1 MMHEQESTGRRSAFV
16 TGASYGLGAAIA
28 LGLARDGFDVAVSE
42 LRVEAL
48 ADTIAKIEAAGAR
61 AVPVALDVR
70 SQSSIE
76 LAMSQVIGAFGNLDV
91 LANNAGVLLR
101 KAALEVTPEEWE
113 AVMSVN
119 LSGTFFMSQQM
130 GRHLIARARP
140 GCIIS
145 VASTFGVVGFAG
157 RSTYGISK
165 AGIMQMTRMLAI
177 EWAQH
182 GIRVNAIAPGSV
194 ETPARAA
201 AFAAE
206 PQRREMMIDRI
217 PLRRFGTAE
226 EVAGLACYLASPEA
240 AYITGQTVLLDG
252 GLTAY

>member
-1 MMHEQESTGRRSAFV
+1 MMHEQASARRRTAFV

-28 LGLARDGFDVAVSE
+28 VGLARDRFDVAVSE

-48 ADTIAKIEAAGAR
+48 ADTIEKIEAAGAR

-76 LAMSQVIGAFGNLDV
+76 LAMSQVTGAFGHLDV

-101 KAALEVTPEEWE
+101 KAALEVTPDEWE

-130 GRHLIARARP
+130 GRHLIASGRP

-145 VASTFGVVGFAG
+145 IASTFGVVGFAG

-177 EWAQH
+177 EWAEH
-182 GIRVNAIAPGSV
+182 GIRVNAIAPGTV

-206 PQRREMMIDRI
+206 PQRRELMTDRV

-226 EVAGLACYLASPEA
+226 EVAGLACYLASPQAE
-240 AYITGQTVLLDG
+240 YITGQTMLLDG
-252 GLTAY
+252 GLTAG